1 MAKIKTP
8 AIEKFEKQKLARKG
22 RAVNQ
27 SYWADAWR
35 SLKRSPAAVVGLVVI
50 TAMILMAIFAPL
62 IAPYGYAET
71 DYMNMSQ
78 FPSAEHPFGTDN
90 LGRDLLSRCIYGA
103 RYSLSIGLATM
114 LLSLVTGGIFG
125 LIAAYFGGRTDTIIM
140 RVMDIFSSIPG
151 TLMAITI
158 VATLGTGMVQL
169 LFAMTVSLMTMMAK
183 VVRAAVFTVRG
194 SEYIESS
201 RAIGASNLRIMLRHI
216 LPNAVGHIIIYA
228 VGTVSAGIM
237 IIAMLSYIGLG
248 VQPPAPE
255 WGALLNAGK
264 GFITSHPYMV
274 FFPGLMIM
282 VTVLSLNLLGNGL
295 RDALDPR
302 LK

>member
-1 MAKIKTP
+1 
-8 AIEKFEKQKLARKG
+8 
-22 RAVNQ
+22 
-27 SYWADAWR
+27 
-35 SLKRSPAAVVGLVVI
+35 
-50 TAMILMAIFAPL
+50 
-62 IAPYGYAET
+62 
-71 DYMNMSQ
+71 
-78 FPSAEHPFGTDN
+78 
-90 LGRDLLSRCIYGA
+90 
-103 RYSLSIGLATM
+103 
-114 LLSLVTGGIFG
+114 
-125 LIAAYFGGRTDTIIM
+125 
-140 RVMDIFSSIPG
+140 
-151 TLMAITI
+151 MAITI

-169 LFAMTVSLMTMMAK
+169 LFAMTFSLMTMMAK

-194 SEYIESS
+194 GDYIESS
-201 RAIGASNLRIMLRHI
+201 RAVGATNLRIMLRHI
-216 LPNAVGHIIIYA
+216 LPNAMGHIIIYA

-282 VTVLSLNLLGNGL
+282 ITVLSLNLLGNGL

>member
-1 MAKIKTP
+1 MSKISTP
-8 AIEKFEKQKLARKG
+8 AIEKFERQAQSRKG
-22 RAVNQ
+22 KPASQ
-27 SYWADAWR
+27 AYWADVWR
-35 SLKRSPAAVVGLVVI
+35 RLKRNPPAVVGLVVI
-50 TAMILMAIFAPL
+50 CALLLMALFAPL
-62 IAPYGYAET
+62 ITPYGYADT
-71 DYMNMSQ
+71 DYANMSQ
-78 FPSAEHPFGTDN
+78 FPSLSHLFGTDN
-90 LGRDLLSRCIYGA
+90 LGRDILSRCIYGA
-103 RYSLSIGLATM
+103 RYSLTIGIATM

-125 LIAAYFGGRTDTIIM
+125 LIAAYFGGLADTIIM
-140 RVMDIFSSIPG
+140 RIMDIFASIPG

-169 LFAMTVSLMTMMAK
+169 LFAMTFSLMTMMAK

-194 SEYIESS
+194 GEYIESS
-201 RAIGASNLRIMLRHI
+201 RAVGATNLRIMLRHI
-216 LPNAVGHIIIYA
+216 LPNAMGHIIIYA

-282 VTVLSLNLLGNGL
+282 ITVLSLNLLGNGL